1 MSKNDLTFKETL
13 REFDE
18 TKLPLIKL
26 LVADEV
32 AGNLWRFD
40 GSISDDDYELLCGFL
55 YDEILASDVNELS
68 FVRAALDCLGEKK
81 LALEDIEENADK
93 ASEIVYRQMEDKPY

>member
-18 TKLPLIKL
+18 TKLPIIKV

-32 AGNLWRFD
+32 ASNLWRFD

-55 YDEILASDVNELS
+55 YDEILASDANELS
-68 FVRAALDCLGEKK
+68 FVRAALDCLDEKK
-81 LALEDIEENADK
+81 LALEDIKENADE
-93 ASEIVYRQMEDKPY
+93 AAEIVYRQMEDRPY

>member
-1 MSKNDLTFKETL
+1 MGKNDLTFKETL

-40 GSISDDDYELLCGFL
+40 GSISDGDYELLCGFL

-68 FVRAALDCLGEKK
+68 FVRAALDCLYEKK

-93 ASEIVYRQMEDKPY
+93 ASEIVYGQMEDKPY

>member
-1 MSKNDLTFKETL
+1 MGKNDLTFKETL

-32 AGNLWRFD
+32 AGSLWRFD

-68 FVRAALDCLGEKK
+68 FVRAALDCLYEKK

-93 ASEIVYRQMEDKPY
+93 ASEIVYLQMEDKPY

>member
-1 MSKNDLTFKETL
+1 MGKNDLTFKETL

-32 AGNLWRFD
+32 AGSLWRFD
-40 GSISDDDYELLCGFL
+40 GSISDGDY
-55 YDEILASDVNELS
+55 
-68 FVRAALDCLGEKK
+68 
-81 LALEDIEENADK
+81 
-93 ASEIVYRQMEDKPY
+93 

>member
-13 REFDE
+13 KEFYE
-18 TKLPLIKL
+18 TGLLLIKV
-26 LVADEV
+26 LVAAEV
-32 AGNLWRFD
+32 NFGLGRFD

-55 YDEILASDVNELS
+55 YDEILTSDVNELS

-81 LALEDIEENADK
+81 LALEDIKENSDEA
-93 ASEIVYRQMEDKPY
+93 AEIVYRQMEDKPY